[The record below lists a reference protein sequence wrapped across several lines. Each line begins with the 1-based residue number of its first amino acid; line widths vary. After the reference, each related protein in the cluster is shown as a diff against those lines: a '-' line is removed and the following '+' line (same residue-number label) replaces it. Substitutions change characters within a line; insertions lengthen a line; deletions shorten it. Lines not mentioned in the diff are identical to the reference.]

1 MLKNTK
7 SLYGT
12 KIMATDGHLGHIT
25 DFYFDD
31 EIWVVRYVVV
41 DTGTWL
47 AERLVLLSP
56 YAFGRLDTKAG
67 ILNSQLTKAQI
78 EASPA
83 IDTHRPISRQFEI
96 DYHRHYGWPC
106 YWDGGAMWG
115 MSAYPEM
122 IPPLTPE
129 TAHRVQHVQRDD
141 NHLRSSHKVSGYAV
155 QSIDGQI
162 GEVTGFLLNDRSWV
176 IRSLVVDTGEW
187 FAKKEVLVGTEEV
200 ERIGYDESK
209 VFVKLSKEDIQ
220 ATVESEMAKVGNY
233 GAAGFQ
239 D

>member
-31 EIWVVRYVVV
+31 ENWVVRYVVV

-47 AERLVLLSP
+47 TGRLVLLAP
-56 YAFGRLDTKAG
+56 YAFARLDTKTG
-67 ILNSQLTKAQI
+67 VLLSHLTKAQI

-83 IDTHRPISRQFEI
+83 IESHRPISRQFEI
-96 DYHRHYGWPC
+96 DYYRHYGWPG
-106 YWDGGAMWG
+106 YWEGGAMWG
-115 MSAYPEM
+115 IGAYPELV
-122 IPPLTPE
+122 PPLTPE
-129 TAHRVQHVQRDD
+129 TVHRFQHIEREDR
-141 NHLRSSHKVSGYAV
+141 HLRSSHAVTGYAI
-155 QSIDGQI
+155 QSSDGQI

-187 FAKKEVLVGTEEV
+187 FAKKEVLVGTDEV
-200 ERIGYDESK
+200 VRISYEESK
-209 VFVKLSKEDIQ
+209 VFVKLSKEEVR
-220 ATVESEMAKVGNY
+220 ATVESETAQVGHN
-233 GAAGFQ
+233 GAAGFH